1 LLVAW
6 NEIAHVVRGQ
16 GFRHR
21 CDQGTHLPASRWWL
35 PRTERSPVVTSLTA
49 FCMVCSGAYR
59 PGVSV
64 SLPAVNRV
72 GPSWKMS

>member
-1 LLVAW
+1 M
-6 NEIAHVVRGQ
+6 
-16 GFRHR
+16 
-21 CDQGTHLPASRWWL
+21 PASFEDKGFVIGVTKGLIGGRPL
-35 PRTERSPVVTSLTA
+35 MAAENRTLSVVTSLTA